1 MEASYRVVILRQKR
15 VKNQEEK
22 LAKVSYLLEGNPFE
36 NMGRWNEAF
45 SNRNDIYLEIG
56 CGKGKFIISHAK
68 EEQDKNFIA
77 IEGQQGVLL
86 RALEKLEEER
96 KENDLKNLIFIDKY
110 IEDIRDM
117 FRENEIAGIYLNFS
131 DPWPKSRH
139 AKRRLTHSRFL
150 EGYESILKRGGFI
163 EFKTDNPIL
172 WDFSVDELEGSPF
185 KIIEKTEDLHKS
197 VFSSRNFTT
206 EYEDKY
212 RLLYKKIYYLKAVKE

>member
-1 MEASYRVVILRQKR
+1 M
-15 VKNQEEK
+15 
-22 LAKVSYLLEGNPFE
+22 
-36 NMGRWNEAF
+36 
-45 SNRNDIYLEIG
+45 
-56 CGKGKFIISHAK
+56 
-68 EEQDKNFIA
+68 
-77 IEGQQGVLL
+77 L

-197 VFSSRNFTT
+197 AFSSRNFTT